1 MMVMSEAKKTNKGIQ
16 YEQFITTQ
24 AVPMINS
31 IIDVDESLQWKRTQA
46 WKQVQEA
53 EDEAE
58 QILGMT
64 RYVHVRVRV
73 DGWIGRLI
81 GMCVWVATCSQHVS
95 RQNTEPYTQNTRGV

>member
-1 MMVMSEAKKTNKGIQ
+1 MSEAKKTNKGIQ

-24 AVPMINS
+24 AVPMING

-64 RYVHVRVRV
+64 RYVRVRVRV
-73 DGWIGRLI
+73 YGWIGRLI
-81 GMCVWVATCSQHVS
+81 GMGVWVATRSQHVS
-95 RQNTEPYTQNTRGV
+95 RQHTEPYTQNTRWV